1 MSTLVGYAALL
12 CVTAGFVA
20 GALVLAVGRDA
31 RLALKVALDFWVAAG
46 LLRLALPPGYGQ
58 LLAAAA
64 IVAVR
69 QLIGWALRPPP
80 RPTPGRG
87 SPDRAPA
94 PPGTR

>member
-1 MSTLVGYAALL
+1 VSTLVGYAALV
-12 CVTAGFVA
+12 CVAAGVLA
-20 GALVLAVGRDA
+20 GALVLAVARDA
-31 RLALKVALDFWVAAG
+31 RLALKVAVDLWVAAG

-64 IVAVR
+64 IILIR

-80 RPTPGRG
+80 RPAPGRG